1 MWADSPVLVYQ
12 PDVSVRVHLVVNG
25 DKIVTTLDDL
35 FTKYL
40 QSIMPDDQAVER
52 AKTAH
57 TDLRVDLEADEEL
70 GQYIARTLLSGSY
83 RRDTATHGIKDVD
96 IIVQLTLTQAEVYS
110 MKHEKETEQ
119 ACLLRLTK
127 KAIERT
133 GRAAETKTARRSI
146 NVELPEEVNEIAGT
160 LPALTLDI
168 VPVLIPYDK
177 EIDPMWI
184 ADRELCQWCYTYPNS
199 QLSDSVDRNQ
209 QSEEICGYHS
219 YKSLVKMIKSWKKVH
234 FGKNKTPKGFILEC
248 MVAQFHN
255 PRAECWIDAVIDF
268 WQNVC
273 YAYPDPDQLQIIPQV
288 HDISSLNPQGIPI
301 AKTIEDA
308 RRVLNKM
315 HWSLAQGKLARETA
329 KTDLFKA
336 AKILQ
341 MVFGADASM
350 DLCFP
355 LPEEDGAKSNNI
367 APIAVSGSK
376 HNVREAPQFG

>member
-1 MWADSPVLVYQ
+1 MTS
-12 PDVSVRVHLVVNG
+12 
-25 DKIVTTLDDL
+25 LDDL

-40 QSIMPDDQAVER
+40 KSVMPDDRAVER
-52 AKTAH
+52 AITAH
-57 TDLRVDLEADEEL
+57 ADLRDDLEADEEL

-83 RRDTATHGIKDVD
+83 GRDTATHGIKDVD
-96 IIVQLTLTQAEVYS
+96 IIVQITLTQAEVRS
-110 MKHEKETEQ
+110 IKNENETEQ

-146 NVELPEEVNEIAGT
+146 NVELPEEINEIAGN

-177 EIDPMWI
+177 KQDPMWI
-184 ADRELCQWCYTYPNS
+184 ADRELRQWCYTYPNS
-199 QLSDSVDRNQ
+199 QLNDSVDRNQ
-209 QSEEICGYHS
+209 QSKKVDGYHS
-219 YKSLVKMIKSWKKVH
+219 YKSLVKMMKSWKKVH

-248 MVAQFHN
+248 MVAKFHN
-255 PRAECWIDAVIDF
+255 PGAEHWIDVVIDF
-268 WQNVC
+268 LQNVC
-273 YAYPDPDQLQIIPQV
+273 YAYPDPDQLQIIPKI
-288 HDISSLNPQGIPI
+288 HDISNMNPQTIHI
-301 AKTIEDA
+301 AKKIEDA

-315 HWSLAQGKLARETA
+315 HWSLAQVKLANETA
-329 KTDLFKA
+329 KTDLYKA

-341 MVFGADASM
+341 LVFGADASM

-355 LPEEDGAKSNNI
+355 LPEEDGAKSNEV
-367 APIAVSGSK
+367 APIAERGSK